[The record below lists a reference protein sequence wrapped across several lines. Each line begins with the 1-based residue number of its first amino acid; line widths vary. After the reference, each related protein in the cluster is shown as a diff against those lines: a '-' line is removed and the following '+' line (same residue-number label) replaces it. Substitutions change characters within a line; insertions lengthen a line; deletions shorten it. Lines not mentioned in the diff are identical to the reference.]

1 MAAFRMMSIT
11 MRPNAKQQMCIKCIF
26 LLGMLVYGHK
36 SYKETIDLN
45 LIGVYKYILKD
56 YSEA

>member
-1 MAAFRMMSIT
+1 MHF
-11 MRPNAKQQMCIKCIF
+11 F
-26 LLGMLVYGHK
+26 LGMLVYGHK

-45 LIGVYKYILKD
+45 LIGVYKYTLKD